1 MDQYN
6 VKQRGNALGLDQDTL
21 DLQEMQAASVRACA
35 LLKTLGNPDRL
46 LLLCQLTRG
55 EFCVSEF
62 ESMLGIRQPTLSQQL
77 GVLREEKLVNTRREG
92 KQIYYSL
99 ASKEATAIMQVLYE
113 LFCTKAQ
120 GGNDGH

>member
-1 MDQYN
+1 MANDKN
-6 VKQRGNALGLDQDTL
+6 EL
-21 DLQEMQAASVRACA
+21 DLQDMQAAATRACA

-46 LLLCQLTRG
+46 LLLCQLTQG

-99 ASKEATAIMQVLYE
+99 ASKEAVAVLQVLYQLYCPTPE
-113 LFCTKAQ
+113 GKR
-120 GGNDGH
+120 NDD

>member
-1 MDQYN
+1 MA
-6 VKQRGNALGLDQDTL
+6 RDQDKL
-21 DLQEMQAASVRACA
+21 NLQEMQAAAARACA

-46 LLLCQLTRG
+46 LLLCQLTQG

-77 GVLREEKLVNTRREG
+77 AILREEKLVDTRREG

-99 ASKEATAIMQVLYE
+99 ASKEATAVMQVLYE
-113 LFCTKAQ
+113 LFCIKPQ
-120 GGNDGH
+120 EGNDGH